1 MYEVSYS
8 GRVIDALRGLVL
20 RNREH
25 SAELLAALREFDRRA
40 RIYPQFGQPL
50 RDLVIEPARL
60 WIGVIA
66 PLVFHYV
73 LEEEKRLVMVVR
85 PPIPFPHSG
94 IV

>member
-8 GRVIDALRGLVL
+8 GRVIDEIRSLIR
-20 RNREH
+20 RNP
-25 SAELLAALREFDRRA
+25 AQAATLLAALREFDRRA

-60 WIGVIA
+60 WIGVIP

-73 LEEEKRLVMVVR
+73 LEEERRLVMVVL
-85 PPIPFPHSG
+85 PPIPLPHTG
-94 IV
+94 AI